1 MATTRFTARSSLPGA
16 LLLTLFG
23 ACLLLALFAPSRE
36 YEQIHYVAVDHG
48 QDTWTNIPRAALACA
63 ELNRVETCV
72 VDVVGRRLEVV
83 LRRGLT
89 DGGPIS
95 CTASYADKPK
105 PCDATFAYSEGGDGA
120 VAVLSSGIGLT
131 AAEVDQLTDILPGRS
146 IPSDVAWVAISA
158 VVGLAVLAAL
168 VAGFGG
174 AHAIEDGQPRV
185 WTAGLGWFVL
195 LFFAIS
201 VLGGTLD
208 ALAYPVVVVV
218 GVLLMCWQ
226 VALAKPGHRL
236 GVGRAVVA
244 FLMTALTTSVAL
256 FVFLRAG
263 AFLA

>member
-1 MATTRFTARSSLPGA
+1 MATARFTARSSLPGA
-16 LLLTLFG
+16 LLLALFG

-63 ELNRVETCV
+63 ELDRVETCV
-72 VDVVGRRLEVV
+72 VDVAGRRLEVV

-95 CTASYADKPK
+95 CTARYADKPK

-131 AAEVDQLTDILPGRS
+131 AAEVDQITDAGWS
-146 IPSDVAWVAISA
+146 IPSNVAWVAISA

-168 VAGFGG
+168 VAGLGG
-174 AHAIEDGQPRV
+174 TRPIEDGHPLV

-195 LFFAIS
+195 LFFAVS
-201 VLGGTLD
+201 MLGGTLD
-208 ALAYPVVVVV
+208 ALAHPVVVVV

-226 VALAKPGHRL
+226 LALAKPGHRL
-236 GVGRAVVA
+236 GAGRAAVA
-244 FLMTALTTSVAL
+244 FVMTALTTSVAL